1 LLTLYSPFITVL
13 TARFTCKIAHF
24 AHRLRS
30 CVRRSSY
37 NKPKSLCLCTSLA
50 DCGVMETNYV
60 LYQVRAEYFCTCN
73 VFILVDGS
81 LCHGSDGYSPASR
94 PGDPGSISYQSI
106 CVIHTGHS
114 GTGKAQRFS
123 PLTVIPPLLHGH
135 FHRRVALAMQ
145 IQARSLGPSKPAMLC
160 HVSGALGRECV
171 NSSVNK
177 AELVT
182 IKKKTGNK

>member
-1 LLTLYSPFITVL
+1 VKALLTLYSPFITVL
-13 TARFTCKIAHF
+13 TARFKCKIAHF

-30 CVRRSSY
+30 CVPRSSY
-37 NKPKSLCLCTSLA
+37 NKPKSLCPCTSLA
-50 DCGVMETNYV
+50 DCGVMETNCV
-60 LYQVRAEYFCTCN
+60 LCQVRAEYFCTCD

-106 CVIHTGHS
+106 CVSHTGHS

-135 FHRRVALAMQ
+135 FHRHVALTSRYKREAW
-145 IQARSLGPSKPAMLC
+145 GPSKPAMLY
-160 HVSGALGRECV
+160 HVSGALGREV
-171 NSSVNK
+171 
-177 AELVT
+177 L
-182 IKKKTGNK
+182 